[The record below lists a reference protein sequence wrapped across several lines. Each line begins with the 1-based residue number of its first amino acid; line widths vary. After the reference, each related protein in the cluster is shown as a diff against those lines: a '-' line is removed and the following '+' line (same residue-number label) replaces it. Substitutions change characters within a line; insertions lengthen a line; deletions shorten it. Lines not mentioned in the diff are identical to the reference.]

1 MYEFHPYFTND
12 GSVGLYNKDFDD
24 IYHSAKGALTEAYEK
39 FIQPVDYNNLLL
51 KDTIKVLDICY
62 GIGYNT
68 KAFLNFILN
77 IFILKN
83 FDLKNPLFE
92 AIYTNKIFQDFPN
105 NIESIYDNNICSKI
119 SVTAI
124 DNDKIL
130 GFLSPFVT
138 TCNKKLRNDNLNF
151 KYKNLEK
158 YIYNNKNDKI
168 KKIPK
173 INKII
178 NFLIFDNF
186 VSNFPDFLN
195 NESLKLILKNREL
208 IRFFDTNMR
217 GIYESYSCVPYS
229 CSFFGNIST
238 FLHNIYYNHISNKYK
253 KKLKQYN
260 LQDIS
265 LSYHFIDAREFIKND
280 TNTYDL
286 IFLDAFTP
294 AKCPCLWSYEFF
306 KELYNHLNVDGQILT
321 YTTSAAV
328 RGAMLEAGFHIG
340 NIFSS
345 SENKNIG
352 TIASKSEDHI
362 KTPLS
367 EYDLGLIKTRAGI
380 FYRDK
385 NLTGQ
390 NEAIKAAREL
400 EIKNSTRISSS
411 KYNNSYKQ

>member
-39 FIQPVDYNNLLL
+39 FILPVDYNNLLL
-51 KDTIKVLDICY
+51 KDKVKVLDICY
-62 GIGYNT
+62 GVGYNS
-68 KAFLNFILN
+68 KAFLNFIFN
-77 IFILKN
+77 FFILKN
-83 FDLKNPLFE
+83 FDLKNPLVE
-92 AIYTNKIFQDFPN
+92 AIYTNKNIPKLPDS
-105 NIESIYDNNICSKI
+105 IESIYGNNILNKI
-119 SVTAI
+119 SVTAV

-151 KYKNLEK
+151 KYINLEK
-158 YIYNNKNDKI
+158 YIYNNKNNKI
-168 KKIPK
+168 KNFPK

-195 NESLKLILKNREL
+195 NESLKLILKNKDF
-208 IRFFDTNMR
+208 IRFFDPVIR

-229 CSFFGNIST
+229 CSSFDNIST
-238 FLHNIYYNHISNKYK
+238 FLHNIYYNYISNMYK
-253 KKLKQYN
+253 KKLKQYK

-306 KELYNHLNVDGQILT
+306 KELYNHLNNDGQILT

-340 NIFSS
+340 NIFLS